1 MPTPTAQ
8 ITGSYTSGLHY
19 VDYGCTDLAIEL
31 GALARRENQLGIAQ
45 EQRIKTSQSQTFWW
59 GIGQGDG
66 IDASELG
73 HVNTNVNTHKRV
85 PRITGVR
92 SKGNKSLLLFN
103 ASLSLPVFSG

>member
-1 MPTPTAQ
+1 M
-8 ITGSYTSGLHY
+8 
-19 VDYGCTDLAIEL
+19 
-31 GALARRENQLGIAQ
+31 REPISDSPQ
-45 EQRIKTSQSQTFWW
+45 EQRNKTSQSLTFWW

-85 PRITGVR
+85 PRITGAR